1 MSYGVVKRWRI
12 DWGKVDCKLLRRI
25 YPLLECMDSV
35 FWEEILEADE
45 TANEVML
52 CFTKA
57 CTGAEACIEFP
68 VPVSWTKEK
77 AEIFLREIVWKL
89 ATM

>member
-1 MSYGVVKRWRI
+1 LHDSP
-12 DWGKVDCKLLRRI
+12 LP
-25 YPLLECMDSV
+25 PLLG
-35 FWEEILEADE
+35 
-45 TANEVML
+45 EVGWRDLLGRM
-52 CFTKA
+52 F
-57 CTGAEACIEFP
+57 GQREAEACIEFP